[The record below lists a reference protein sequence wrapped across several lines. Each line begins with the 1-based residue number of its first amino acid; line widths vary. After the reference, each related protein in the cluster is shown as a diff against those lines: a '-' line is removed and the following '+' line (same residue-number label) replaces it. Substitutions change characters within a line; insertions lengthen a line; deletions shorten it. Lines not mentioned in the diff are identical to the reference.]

1 MNSRKIRSYCL
12 RILGVSC
19 IIFSILYARSNMN
32 AATIA
37 DRSSKDINQKL
48 RTDQQSQVFLSE
60 NDAMPVSAV
69 SGVDYLGKLTITSE
83 NITLPVAAKYRF
95 EQMSLTPTRYRG
107 SYKTNDLVICAHNY
121 RYQFDPLR
129 TIPMGEKIEFE
140 TVDGK
145 TYSYVITN
153 REIIKPTAVEEVI
166 KETAG
171 DTDWDLSL
179 FTCTPSGVARVII
192 RCQLVS

>member
-1 MNSRKIRSYCL
+1 
-12 RILGVSC
+12 
-19 IIFSILYARSNMN
+19 MN

>member
-1 MNSRKIRSYCL
+1 MISRNVRIYLL
-12 RILGVSC
+12 RLLGIAC
-19 IIFSILYARSNMN
+19 IIFSVFYTWNNIDAARM
-32 AATIA
+32 AEK
-37 DRSSKDINQKL
+37 SSQDINQKL
-48 RTDQQSQVFLSE
+48 QIDQSSKRLLSE
-60 NDAMPVSAV
+60 NDVMPVSAV

-121 RYQFDPLR
+121 RYQFNPLR

-145 TYSYVITN
+145 TYSFVITN

-166 KETAG
+166 KETSG

-179 FTCTPSGVARVII
+179 FTCNPSGAARVII

>member
-1 MNSRKIRSYCL
+1 MINRNVRIYLL
-12 RILGVSC
+12 RLLGIAC
-19 IIFSILYARSNMN
+19 IIFSVFYTWNNIDAART
-32 AATIA
+32 AEK
-37 DRSSKDINQKL
+37 SSQDINQKL
-48 RTDQQSQVFLSE
+48 QIDQSSKRLLSE

-166 KETAG
+166 KEEAG
-171 DTDWDLSL
+171 DSDWDLSL
-179 FTCTPSGVARVII
+179 FTCTPSGAARVII
-192 RCQLVS
+192 RCRLVA